1 MKKENRFIICICL
14 FIVLSYIIIAIFYN
28 DLSKFYKKE
37 KITNDVMGVILEKNK
52 EHFTLKPFYNE
63 DEYFKKDIYIINK
76 KSKEISASD
85 LIKLEYTDDNINNI
99 KSYKLYKN
107 HNSLAMYSLISYKE
121 HKTESII
128 IDSLKEYQDFL
139 NEYSLVDA
147 KVYDEIFFQ
156 TNSLYIYA
164 TDYKKSCKK
173 NDVLNTYIYDDNLY
187 IEVSDNDMDEC
198 MNTSRYFIVEDKK
211 DLVFETKIF
220 VNKERLK
227 YYESYNSS
235 KNINIYVWMKNGE
248 YFYAIIDANNV
259 ENNLSLI
266 SYIEAMPLTIN
277 EVSSIIKSKFNNAGI
292 KIVSNIQ
299 LTTQKIEEIKKEI
312 GVEDEKEN

>member
-1 MKKENRFIICICL
+1 MKKQNRFIICICL

-28 DLSKFYKKE
+28 NLSKFYKEE

-85 LIKLEYTDDNINNI
+85 LIKLEYTDNNINNI

-107 HNSLAMYSLISYKE
+107 HNSLGMYSLISYKE

-128 IDSLKEYQDFL
+128 INSLKEYQDFL

-187 IEVSDNDMDEC
+187 IEVSNNDMDEC

-235 KNINIYVWMKNGE
+235 KDINLYVWMKNGE

-277 EVSSIIKSKFNNAGI
+277 EVSSIIKTKFNNAGI

>member
-28 DLSKFYKKE
+28 NLSKFYKKE

-85 LIKLEYTDDNINNI
+85 LIKLEYTDNNMNNI

-107 HNSLAMYSLISYKE
+107 HNSRAMYSLISYKE

-277 EVSSIIKSKFNNAGI
+277 EVSSIIKTKFNNAGI

>member
-28 DLSKFYKKE
+28 NLSKFYKKE

-235 KNINIYVWMKNGE
+235 KDINIYVWMKNGE

-277 EVSSIIKSKFNNAGI
+277 EVSSIIKTKFNNAGI

-299 LTTQKIEEIKKEI
+299 LTTQKIEEKKKEI

>member
-14 FIVLSYIIIAIFYN
+14 FIVFSYIIIAIFYN
-28 DLSKFYKKE
+28 NLSKFYKEE
-37 KITNDVMGVILEKNK
+37 KITNNVMGVILEKNK
-52 EHFTLKPFYNE
+52 EHFTFKPFYNE
-63 DEYFKKDIYIINK
+63 DEYYKKDVYIINK
-76 KSKEISASD
+76 KSEEISASD
-85 LIKLEYTDDNINNI
+85 LIKFEYIDDNINNI
-99 KSYKLYKN
+99 KSYKVYKN
-107 HNSLAMYSLISYKE
+107 HNSNAMYSLISYKE

-128 IDSLKEYQDFL
+128 IDSLSEYQDFI
-139 NEYSLVDA
+139 NKYSLIDA
-147 KVYDEIFFQ
+147 KVYDEMFFQ
-156 TNSLYIYA
+156 KNSLYIYA
-164 TDYKKSCKK
+164 TDYKKSCNK
-173 NDVLNTYIYDDNLY
+173 NDILNTYIHNDNLY
-187 IEVSDNDMDEC
+187 IEVSDNETDEC
-198 MNTSRYFIVEDKK
+198 KNISRYFIVEDKK

-235 KNINIYVWMKNGE
+235 KNINLYVWMKNGE

-277 EVSSIIKSKFNNAGI
+277 EVSSIIKTKFNNAGI
-292 KIVSNIQ
+292 KIVSNLQ

>member
-1 MKKENRFIICICL
+1 MKKQNRFIICICL

-28 DLSKFYKKE
+28 NLSKFYKKE

-85 LIKLEYTDDNINNI
+85 LIKLEYTDNNMNNI

-107 HNSLAMYSLISYKE
+107 HNSRAMYSLISYKE

-277 EVSSIIKSKFNNAGI
+277 EVSSIIKTKFNNAGI

>member
-28 DLSKFYKKE
+28 NLSKFYKEE
-37 KITNDVMGVILEKNK
+37 KITNEVMGVILEKNK

-107 HNSLAMYSLISYKE
+107 HNSLGMYSLISYKE

-277 EVSSIIKSKFNNAGI
+277 EVSSIIKTKFNNAGI

>member
-28 DLSKFYKKE
+28 NLSKFYKKE

-107 HNSLAMYSLISYKE
+107 HNSLVMYSLISYKE

-266 SYIEAMPLTIN
+266 SYIEAMSLTIN

-299 LTTQKIEEIKKEI
+299 RTTQKIEEIKKEI

>member
-28 DLSKFYKKE
+28 NLSKFYKKE

-211 DLVFETKIF
+211 DLVFETKIL

-277 EVSSIIKSKFNNAGI
+277 EVSSIIKTKFNNAGI

>member
-1 MKKENRFIICICL
+1 MASAGGYSFSECRGF
-14 FIVLSYIIIAIFYN
+14 LS
-28 DLSKFYKKE
+28 
-37 KITNDVMGVILEKNK
+37 
-52 EHFTLKPFYNE
+52 
-63 DEYFKKDIYIINK
+63 
-76 KSKEISASD
+76 
-85 LIKLEYTDDNINNI
+85 
-99 KSYKLYKN
+99 
-107 HNSLAMYSLISYKE
+107 
-121 HKTESII
+121 
-128 IDSLKEYQDFL
+128 
-139 NEYSLVDA
+139 EYSLVDA

-173 NDVLNTYIYDDNLY
+173 NDILNTYIYDDNLY
-187 IEVSDNDMDEC
+187 IEVSNNDMDEC

-211 DLVFETKIF
+211 DLVFKTKIF
-220 VNKERLK
+220 VNKDRLK

-235 KNINIYVWMKNGE
+235 KDINLYVWMKNGE

-277 EVSSIIKSKFNNAGI
+277 EVSSIIKTKFNNAGI

>member
-28 DLSKFYKKE
+28 NLSKLYKKE
-37 KITNDVMGVILEKNK
+37 KITYDVMGVILEKNK

-63 DEYFKKDIYIINK
+63 DVYFKKDIYIINK

-277 EVSSIIKSKFNNAGI
+277 EVSSIIKTKFNNAGI